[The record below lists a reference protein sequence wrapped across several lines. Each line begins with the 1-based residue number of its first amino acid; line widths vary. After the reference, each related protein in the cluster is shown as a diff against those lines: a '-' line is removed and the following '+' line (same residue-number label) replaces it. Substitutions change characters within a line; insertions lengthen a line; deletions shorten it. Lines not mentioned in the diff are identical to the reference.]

1 MRKRRDLSSLHEDMA
16 DEKDKN
22 KYICIH
28 GHFYQPPRENAWLE
42 VIEVQD
48 SSHPYH
54 DWNERISAE
63 CYAPNAS
70 SRILDQKG
78 VIKNIVNNYSKISFN
93 FGPTLLSWM
102 EYNDPETY
110 QAILDADKESLQ
122 TFSGHGSAIA
132 QVYNHIILPLA
143 NSRDKETQVLWGIR
157 DFEKRFKRKPEG
169 MWLAET
175 AVDTESLE
183 ILARNNIKFTILA
196 PRQAKAIRKV
206 GKEEWTDVNEGNLD
220 TRNAYRVNLPSGK
233 SIVVFFYN
241 GGISQKIAFE
251 RLLNDGQRF
260 AQSLLDSFAV
270 EDAPQLV
277 HVATDGETYGHHH
290 RHGDM
295 ALAFCLD
302 HIEKNGDAHITNYGE
317 FVAKFPPLFEAQVIE
332 NSSWSCIH
340 GVERWRSNCGCNSG
354 GNPGWHQLWRG
365 PLRDALDWL
374 RDTCAELFDREG
386 MKFLKDP
393 WKARNEYVDV
403 ILDRSDKTV
412 GKFFRDHINFDAP
425 GVHTGFSHDKII
437 DHDASKV
444 FRLME
449 MQRHAMLMYTSCG
462 WFFDEISGIET
473 VQVLQ
478 YACRVIQLANQ
489 NGNLDLEGE
498 FLRRLELA
506 PSNVPAL
513 ENGTH
518 VYKKYVIPSK
528 TNLQGVGMHYA
539 VSSIF
544 EEEPESLPLFNYTA
558 TNDFFLKKE
567 AGEQKLVLGITKVK
581 SLVTRSEKRFAFAVV
596 CIGVHNIIGNISLDM
611 EPDKF
616 ASMQYRATH
625 AFDEGRLGDVIG
637 IMQTYFGPDK
647 YTIWQ
652 LFKDEKRKILDM
664 IARKSLEELE
674 QSLRRTYNRDYPLVN
689 ALANNEIPIPNAYR
703 TTFEYILNADLV
715 DSLQE
720 DKINIKSLE
729 RILGEIEKWSMR
741 IEDPESIA
749 RLAGDAIFREI
760 KRIAADRTTPRRITR
775 LNRLFPLLT
784 KFKLT
789 PNVHKSQNAYFEIS
803 LENKANAGRDTEK
816 EWMDQFSVL
825 GDNLGVKVE

>member
-1 MRKRRDLSSLHEDMA
+1 MA
-16 DEKDKN
+16 EANNN
-22 KYICIH
+22 KFICIH

-63 CYAPNAS
+63 CYGPNAR

-78 VIKNIVNNYSKISFN
+78 VIKDIVNNYSKISFN

-102 EYNDPETY
+102 EQNDPETY
-110 QAILDADKESLQ
+110 KAILEADTESLVN
-122 TFSGHGSAIA
+122 FSGHGSAIA

-143 NSRDKETQVLWGIR
+143 SSRDKETQVIWGIR

-183 ILARNNIKFTILA
+183 ILVKHDIKFTILA
-196 PRQAKAIRKV
+196 PRQAKAIRKI
-206 GKEEWTDVNEGNLD
+206 GDNSWTPVDEGNLI
-220 TRNAYRVNLPSGK
+220 TRNAYRVDLPSGK

-241 GGISQKIAFE
+241 GSVSQGIAFSG
-251 RLLNDGQRF
+251 LLNDGQRF
-260 AQSLLDSFAV
+260 AHSLLDSFNGEEGA
-270 EDAPQLV
+270 QLV

-295 ALAFCLD
+295 ALAFCLNY
-302 HIEKNGDAHITNYGE
+302 IEKFGDAIITNYAE
-317 FVAKFPPLFEAQVIE
+317 FTAMFPPVYEAQIIE

-340 GVERWRSNCGCNSG
+340 GVERWRNDCGCHSG
-354 GNPGWHQLWRG
+354 AHPGWHQAWRG
-365 PLRDALDWL
+365 PLREALDWL
-374 RDTCAELFDREG
+374 RDTAVELFEREG
-386 MKFLKDP
+386 RKVLIDP
-393 WKARNEYVDV
+393 WAARNEYIDL
-403 ILDRSDKTV
+403 ILDRSEKV
-412 GKFFRDHINFDAP
+412 VSNFFRDHVIPDA
-425 GVHTGFSHDKII
+425 
-437 DHDASKV
+437 DATKV
-444 FRLME
+444 FRCME

-462 WFFDEISGIET
+462 WFFDEVSGIET
-473 VQVLQ
+473 TQVMQ
-478 YACRVIQLANQ
+478 YAARVIQLASQ
-489 NGNLDLEGE
+489 IGEVELENE
-498 FLRRLELA
+498 FIQRLEKA
-506 PSNVPAL
+506 PSNVPSL
-513 ENGTH
+513 ENAAI
-518 VYKKYVIPSK
+518 VYRKYVIPSK
-528 TNLQGVGMHYA
+528 TNLQRVGMHYA

-689 ALANNEIPIPNAYR
+689 ALANNEIPIPTAYR
-703 TTFEYILNADLV
+703 TTFEYILNADLI
-715 DSLQE
+715 DAFQA
-720 DKINIKSLE
+720 DRINVKTVE

-741 IEDPESIA
+741 IDDPDNVS
-749 RLAGDAIFREI
+749 RLAGDAIFKELRKI
-760 KRIAADRTTPRRITR
+760 GADRTNLRRVTR

-784 KFKLT
+784 RFNLN
-789 PNVHKSQNAYFEIS
+789 PNIHKSQNAYFEIS
-803 LENKANAGRDTEK
+803 VKNKSIPRHDDEK
-816 EWMDQFSVL
+816 DWFDQFSLL
-825 GDNLGVKVE
+825 GDNLSVKVE